1 MRDDRRMFIPEPG
14 PNSND
19 GFATFA
25 AWLFG
30 GVMTV
35 ALIDR
40 GLTIAWHSVQAWWA
54 SAASFMGL
62 S

>member
-1 MRDDRRMFIPEPG
+1 MRDHRRVFIPDPD
-14 PNSND
+14 PKSSD

-25 AWLFG
+25 AWIIG

-40 GLTIAWHSVQAWWA
+40 GMTIAWHV
-54 SAASFMGL
+54 L
-62 S
+62 SQRWQPITFF